1 MSDPLPELRAS
12 DADREQTAERLRR
25 AAGEGRLT
33 VEELEERLHAVYE
46 ARTHAELAPLVADVP
61 EDPSAAHAS
70 RVPVRRGEGGSRWVI
85 SVLGGSDR
93 TGHWRL
99 ARRCSVINVMGGSDI
114 DLNDVELADDHVE
127 LFVFSLM
134 GGAEV
139 HVPDGLNV
147 EVSELALLGG
157 NAVELGLARPDP
169 GGPVLRIRMLS
180 IMGGS
185 DVKRGR
191 KLTRAER
198 KAARRAERGG

>member
-1 MSDPLPELRAS
+1 MSDPMPDLRAS
-12 DADREQTAERLRR
+12 DDDRERTAERLRR

-33 VEELEERLHAVYE
+33 VDELEERLHAVYE
-46 ARTHAELAPLVADVP
+46 ARTHGELAPLVADVP
-61 EDPSAAHAS
+61 ADGEARAG
-70 RVPVRRGEGGSRWVI
+70 RMPVRRGEGGSRWVI

-93 TGHWRL
+93 RGHWRL
-99 ARRCSVINVMGGSDI
+99 GPRCTVINVMGGSDL
-114 DLNDVELADDHVE
+114 DLNDAELADDHVE
-127 LFVFSLM
+127 LLVFSLM

-139 HVPDGLNV
+139 HVPEGLNV
-147 EVSELALLGG
+147 EVSEFALLGG
-157 NAVELGLARPDP
+157 NDVELGVARPDP

-198 KAARRAERGG
+198 KAARRAARGG